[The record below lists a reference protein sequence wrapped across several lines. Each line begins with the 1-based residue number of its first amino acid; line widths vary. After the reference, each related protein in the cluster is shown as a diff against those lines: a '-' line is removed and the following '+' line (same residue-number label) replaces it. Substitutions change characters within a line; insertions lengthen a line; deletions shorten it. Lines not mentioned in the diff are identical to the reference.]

1 MKRGVRLFFIAIFL
15 LGVFMP
21 ADAEDTI
28 MVHRV
33 QTGVDEV
40 FELPEGMACKY
51 DSLLNKWYSRTYLTS
66 IVDCENT
73 DDGLN
78 VSDSIYAERLSRI
91 PSVMEMPYNEVVRKY
106 IDTYADKLRNK
117 VSYML
122 GAMNFYMPIFEE
134 ALDMYGLP
142 NELKY
147 LPVIESALDPT
158 ALSRVGA
165 SGLWQ
170 FMLKT
175 GNLYGLQSNSLVDER
190 RDPIKATYAA
200 AHYLK
205 DLYSIYG
212 DWSLVIAAYNC
223 GPGNVNKAIQRSKGV
238 ADYWEIY
245 NYLPRETRG
254 YVPAFIAA
262 NYIMSYYCLH
272 NICPMDVT
280 LPLATDTLLISKEL
294 HLGQIAEW
302 CKVEIDELRALNPQ
316 YKMDIIPGS
325 SMECILRLPQQIVAP
340 FIAAG
345 DSIYQYKAN
354 EFFKKRRYVNIS
366 EGQANNRRTSGN
378 TIYHKIKRG
387 ETLST
392 IARKYAV
399 TVSQLRSWNQI
410 KGSNITA
417 GKRLRVSP

>member
-1 MKRGVRLFFIAIFL
+1 
-15 LGVFMP
+15 
-21 ADAEDTI
+21 
-28 MVHRV
+28 
-33 QTGVDEV
+33 
-40 FELPEGMACKY
+40 
-51 DSLLNKWYSRTYLTS
+51 
-66 IVDCENT
+66 
-73 DDGLN
+73 
-78 VSDSIYAERLSRI
+78 
-91 PSVMEMPYNEVVRKY
+91 
-106 IDTYADKLRNK
+106 
-117 VSYML
+117 
-122 GAMNFYMPIFEE
+122 
-134 ALDMYGLP
+134 
-142 NELKY
+142 
-147 LPVIESALDPT
+147 
-158 ALSRVGA
+158 
-165 SGLWQ
+165 
-170 FMLKT
+170 
-175 GNLYGLQSNSLVDER
+175 
-190 RDPIKATYAA
+190 
-200 AHYLK
+200 
-205 DLYSIYG
+205 
-212 DWSLVIAAYNC
+212 
-223 GPGNVNKAIQRSKGV
+223 
-238 ADYWEIY
+238 
-245 NYLPRETRG
+245 
-254 YVPAFIAA
+254 
-262 NYIMSYYCLH
+262 
-272 NICPMDVT
+272 MDVT

-392 IARKYAV
+392 IARKYGV